1 MVTLLVILLLAL
13 ADALLAAV
21 VGLVGRAKGSRFWIW
36 ALLGFFVP
44 IVSLVIVLVLPR
56 RLQR

>member
-1 MVTLLVILLLAL
+1 VVTLLVILLLAL

-21 VGLVGRAKGSRFWIW
+21 VGFVGRAKGRRFWFW

-56 RLQR
+56 RLRR